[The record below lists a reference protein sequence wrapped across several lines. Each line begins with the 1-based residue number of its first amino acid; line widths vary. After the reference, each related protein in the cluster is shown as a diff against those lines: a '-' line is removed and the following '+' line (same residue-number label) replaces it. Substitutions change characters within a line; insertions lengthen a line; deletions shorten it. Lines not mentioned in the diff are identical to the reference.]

1 MILLLAAAE
10 CGVGSYF
17 EDVAD
22 RMILFPTEGSLFS
35 LQACAQT
42 GIDARWISSL
52 PENWGLMIE

>member
-22 RMILFPTEGSLFS
+22 RMILFPTEGSSPCRLALRQGLTPGGFP
-35 LQACAQT
+35 LYRRT
-42 GIDARWISSL
+42 GV
-52 PENWGLMIE
+52 